1 MTTSSCQP
9 DSADTTSPHMAAE
22 LAAPAR
28 SAERSAGRGMAA
40 EGVPFSKTGR
50 KIKEDQ
56 PSFSDETP
64 ELGGRPQSSA
74 EFDSEWIEFFT
85 SGKKPI
91 FIRHPLP
98 YQDGISNAALV
109 DWLAF
114 TVKPPQGE
122 AHEWVIREMQRLGV
136 VGLVEQMPG
145 GFAGYACKAKYE
157 DDKTRLCLIAW
168 GGKGQA
174 ATVYVSFTGHGC
186 ARILDWAALRVWLEQ
201 YQANITRLDLAYD
214 DFKAER
220 VNMSQAVDWY
230 LSGGFGAGG
239 RMPRH
244 QVHGDW
250 LLGDQS
256 RSGRTLEI
264 GSREGGKMARIYEKG
279 KQLGDPSNPWV
290 RVEVEWHNESR
301 RIPYE
306 ALTEPGRYLAGAYK
320 CLHFLDNEQSR
331 IETTHRAA
339 KVSFDKAMANG
350 RQLTGKLVNLALDVF
365 EGDYAEVVERLR
377 RDGYPARMAPYKHA
391 IEGAPEILAESG
403 SLSGINQ
410 LIEMRPPTRGES

>member
-1 MTTSSCQP
+1 MPTNTPYASLKNHTVTMLP
-9 DSADTTSPHMAAE
+9 AASAPG
-22 LAAPAR
+22 R
-28 SAERSAGRGMAA
+28 SAERADGCGAVA

-64 ELGGRPQSSA
+64 APGGYPQTSD
-74 EFDSEWIEFFT
+74 EFSSEWVEFFAT
-85 SGKKPI
+85 GKKAI
-91 FIRHPLP
+91 FVRHPLP
-98 YQDGISNAALV
+98 YQDGIPNAALV

-136 VGLVEQMPG
+136 VGLVAQMPG
-145 GFAGYACKAKYE
+145 GFAGYACKAKY
-157 DDKTRLCLIAW
+157 DDEKIRLCLIAW

-186 ARILDWAALRVWLEQ
+186 ARILDWAALRDWLEQ

-220 VNMSQAVDWY
+220 VSIGQAVDWY

-239 RMPRH
+239 RMPSH
-244 QVHGDW
+244 KVHGDW

-256 RSGRTLEI
+256 RSGRTLEL

-279 KQLGDPSNPWV
+279 KQLGDPLDPWV

-301 RIPYE
+301 RIPYD

-320 CLHFLDNEQSR
+320 CLNFLDDEQSR
-331 IETTHRAA
+331 IKTTRRAA

-350 RQLTGKLVNLALDVF
+350 RQLTGKLVNLALNVF

-377 RDGYPARMAPYKHA
+377 RDGYPARVEPYKHA
-391 IEGAPEILAESG
+391 IEDAPEILAESG

-410 LIEMRPPTRGES
+410 TIEMRPPTRGES